1 MKYIYSRSEGAG
13 IGHGLLKRWVGCVL
27 GVVVFLSAAGSVAL
41 AENVMTQHQ
50 YILWMANVTGDN
62 LPAGA
67 TGDDLTTWARGKGM
81 NPTGGWQL
89 NAKLSKQVMAQ
100 TLVQLLNLAP
110 RKGTFDAVRI
120 LEREGIVIQSGA
132 DGIRIKDFVAA
143 VDSGFLVSA
152 KPGNGYGDD
161 KHIHTGPPGREDD
174 DSPTPTRPNGNG
186 PDGEG
191 PPGWTGIKPGNG
203 QGNGPR
209 GH

>member
-1 MKYIYSRSEGAG
+1 M
-13 IGHGLLKRWVGCVL
+13 
-27 GVVVFLSAAGSVAL
+27 FLSAAGSVAL

-50 YILWMANVTGDN
+50 YILWMANVTGDS

-143 VDSGFLVSA
+143 VDSGFLAAA
-152 KPGNGYGDD
+152 KPGNGFGDKNHD
-161 KHIHTGPPGREDD
+161 HTGPPGQRDDD
-174 DSPTPTRPNGNG
+174 DSPTRVRPGNG
-186 PDGEG
+186 PGGSG
-191 PPGWTGIKPGNG
+191 PPGQTGNVPPPHSNGRGN
-203 QGNGPR
+203 R
-209 GH
+209 L